1 MRRAKAFCPGHVTG
15 FFEICRGH
23 DLLSTGSRGA
33 GFSTSLGATS
43 DVTVRASA
51 RQRVRVWVDG
61 VECRAEV
68 TKHAARYLLG
78 KDRLDVDIE
87 TVLDLPVSQ
96 GFGMSAA
103 GALSA
108 SLALSELMDLDMQDA
123 YEAAHVADIVCGC
136 GLGDVSGLTAGGVE
150 IRLRPGL
157 PPTGTV
163 ERIDGSPRLTLAVV
177 GRRLRTKSVLTD
189 PDKAASINRYGAA
202 MVQRLKSEPTF
213 DNFADLSWSFATT
226 TGLASRPVSEV
237 VESLPPGKKGSMSML
252 GNSVFSTVSARDL
265 KKSLP
270 PGTMVYECK
279 VDTKGPRIV
288 R

>member
-15 FFEICRGH
+15 FFEICKGH

-43 DVTVRASA
+43 DVTVMEST
-51 RQRVRVWVDG
+51 RQRVRVSVDG
-61 VECRAEV
+61 EECRAEV

-78 KDRLDVDIE
+78 KDRLDVDIK
-87 TVLDLPVSQ
+87 TKLDLPVSQ

-103 GALSA
+103 GAMSA
-108 SLALSELMDLDMQDA
+108 SLALSELLGLDKQDA

-157 PPTGTV
+157 PPTGMV
-163 ERIDGSPRLTLAVV
+163 ERIDGSPRLSLAVV
-177 GRRLRTKSVLTD
+177 GRRLRTKGVLTD
-189 PDKAASINRYGAA
+189 PDKVASINKHGAA
-202 MVQRLKSEPTF
+202 MVQRLKREPTF
-213 DNFADLSWSFATT
+213 DNFAELSWSFATR
-226 TGLASRPVSEV
+226 TGLASRRVTEV
-237 VESLPPGKKGSMSML
+237 VKALPPGRRGSMAML
-252 GNSVFSTVSARDL
+252 GNSVFSTASARDL

-270 PGTMVYECK
+270 SGTVVYECK